1 MKRIISI
8 VLTLTLILVM
18 SNIIFACPCSEG
30 GGSCDCTCSG
40 KSCEGGGVGGTIEPS
55 YSLLKGD
62 YDTITFTQFYETG
75 EETKGEYITSEE
87 SEGYKWLDGSN
98 RPTFDA
104 CGKDFGYENPSG
116 NMMTQNFEDLG
127 TIEFYPYVKMSFASL
142 DYTNWR
148 TAYIC
153 SENISTV
160 KDYVLVN
167 AGVNKR
173 NESVK
178 TINVVS
184 NQWAGWKE
192 AMDGLR
198 KFGVT
203 DKSSLVPGGATM
215 FLYTNKSKDMNNHI
229 TNSSSIADPN
239 TYIGVEAYMTC
250 VPDSGATTFQVFQ
263 NTESD
268 VKEYYN
274 DFIEEANQNINNFYL
289 EKWVAEG
296 VALTDAEFENGSAN
310 SNPAVR
316 VDGGYYQASSFGGRT
331 LDWTRPKY
339 YFGMNNEDVRNES
352 KIDMLDS
359 SGHAMSESSLAPI
372 KKKITTFTIRS
383 DTEGQVY
390 CLTNGSVAHQFAGK
404 DVKSGDSANVSQ
416 INSKL
421 SGEWKKLNRLTGFVN
436 NFIQTLDFNKG
447 ESSTNRSGKPT
458 AKGWFNES
466 IDGISIVKLEAY
478 WLIGLDLMR
487 YEVVDPRLCGSF
499 DNKEIGA
506 MDIYAND
513 QSKVKQQWRTFR
525 YQLSHASNHSGED
538 FYLGSIGDTVK
549 VYCENIEECLKSKLM
564 YMSNYTSEDTSK

>member
-18 SNIIFACPCSEG
+18 SNIILACPCSEG

-62 YDTITFTQFYETG
+62 YDTITFTQFYEVG
-75 EETKGEYITSEE
+75 EETKGDYITSEE

-104 CGKDFGYENPSG
+104 CGKDFGYENTSG
-116 NMMTQNFEDLG
+116 NMMTQNFEDIG
-127 TIEFYPYVKMSFASL
+127 SIDIYPYVKMSFASL
-142 DYTNWR
+142 DWQDWR

-160 KDYVLVN
+160 TDYLLAN
-167 AGVNKR
+167 AGVCKR
-173 NESVK
+173 SEGAK
-178 TINVVS
+178 TISVQS

-203 DKSSLVPGGATM
+203 DKSSLVSGGSTM
-215 FLYTNKSKDMNNHI
+215 YLYTADSKDMNGNLHNI
-229 TNSSSIADPN
+229 SRNTDEN

-250 VPDSGATTFQVFQ
+250 VPNGGASTFQVYS

-296 VALTDAEFENGSAN
+296 IALTDAQFENGSAN

-339 YFGMNNEDVRNES
+339 YFGMSNADRFNES
-352 KIDMLDS
+352 KIDMLDT

-372 KKKITTFTIRS
+372 RKKITTFTIRS

-421 SGEWKKLNRLTGFVN
+421 SGEWKKLNRLTGFVD

-447 ESSTNRSGKPT
+447 DSSTNRSGKPT
-458 AKGWFNES
+458 AKGWYNEA

-478 WLIGLDLMR
+478 WKIGLDVMR
-487 YEVVDPRLCGSF
+487 YEVIDPRLCGDS

-506 MDIYAND
+506 GDIFNND
-513 QSKVKQQWRTFR
+513 PAKVKQKWRTFR
-525 YQLSHASNHSGED
+525 YQLSHASNYSGED
-538 FYLGSIGDTVK
+538 FLLGSIGDTK
-549 VYCENIEECLKSKLM
+549 IYCENIEECLKSKLL
-564 YMSNYTSEDTSK
+564 YMSNYTSEDVSK